1 MVSWPSAANARPDGF
16 RSTTTSSQAG
26 APSAFD
32 AFEDLSADP
41 VDRPDHD
48 DCSDEIQR
56 ALRTLSDVGIAI
68 YPVDSR
74 GVMGAFETTSQ
85 EPRLHTFPAETA
97 RKRRQI
103 RSNMSDLPLPIRFPS
118 MTP

>member
-1 MVSWPSAANARPDGF
+1 MPASSTREGSQAASFSSTRIRSRPRKRWTASAAGSSRSVRLSRPITDDPLLNYL
-16 RSTTTSSQAG
+16 SS
-26 APSAFD
+26 
-32 AFEDLSADP
+32 
-41 VDRPDHD
+41 DHD

-97 RKRRQI
+97 RKR
-103 RSNMSDLPLPIRFPS
+103 
-118 MTP
+118 